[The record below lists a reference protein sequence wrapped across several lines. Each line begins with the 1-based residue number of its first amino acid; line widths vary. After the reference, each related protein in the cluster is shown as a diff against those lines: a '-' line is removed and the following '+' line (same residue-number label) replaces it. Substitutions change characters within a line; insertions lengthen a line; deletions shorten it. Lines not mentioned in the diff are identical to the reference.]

1 SYSTTRWCAP
11 SSPARRRGRGG
22 SSAPMRA
29 RPPRGDSTMAACG
42 GCGHCGSRCRCPKRQ
57 RSDSRAQRPTTRRA
71 RMYDEPPEPTD
82 EMVEHEQQQAVMR
95 APTVRIDGI
104 TAEAVRNGSQ
114 EHASAPAAPEPEAP

>member
-1 SYSTTRWCAP
+1 
-11 SSPARRRGRGG
+11 
-22 SSAPMRA
+22 
-29 RPPRGDSTMAACG
+29 
-42 GCGHCGSRCRCPKRQ
+42 
-57 RSDSRAQRPTTRRA
+57 
-71 RMYDEPPEPTD
+71 MYDEPPEPTD